1 VYESCINAHMNK
13 KNHLFLLLAF
23 FLINPHFANACL
35 DGCCNKQIVP
45 GFLSFKEK
53 FDKVVP
59 VNSDIG
65 SASQEVPKSQFMK
78 RSNSENNNTVDSNR
92 SEFSKDSRNRSRY
105 QENAV
110 ENFRESTNFRPK
122 DYNDTAKLFKK
133 KSEHSRIKNEDN
145 RKPSLTEINQSE
157 LDVTNR
163 IKNNDKALFFK
174 NSVNKIKSTT
184 SLLRVSRVKHKGE
197 PESKL
202 RVSMN
207 TKVKVKVQ
215 EKDFEKLKSLE
226 HAFNKKFNS
235 RAIILTSGH
244 GEDRK
249 IFYYLENAL
258 KYKDGTLVEEPLNS
272 KLDDKKKFREAKGII
287 TNEKYEQVE
296 VNLDLRDKNGQK
308 FFLYKDTNELN

>member
-1 VYESCINAHMNK
+1 VHESCINVHMNK
-13 KNHLFLLLAF
+13 KNHLFLLLSF
-23 FLINPHFANACL
+23 FLINIHFSNACL
-35 DGCCNKQIVP
+35 DGCCNKQIVQD
-45 GFLSFKEK
+45 FFSFKEQ

-65 SASQEVPKSQFMK
+65 SAFQGVPTSQFMK
-78 RSNSENNNTVDSNR
+78 RSNSENNNSVDSNR

-105 QENAV
+105 E
-110 ENFRESTNFRPK
+110 ENFRESTNFSFR
-122 DYNDTAKLFKK
+122 DCNDTAKLFEKK
-133 KSEHSRIKNEDN
+133 NQDN
-145 RKPSLTEINQSE
+145 RKPSLTEINQSK
-157 LDVTNR
+157 LDVTN
-163 IKNNDKALFFK
+163 KNNDKALFFK
-174 NSVNKIKSTT
+174 TSVNKIKSTT
-184 SLLRVSRVKHKGE
+184 NLLRMSRVKHKGE
-197 PESKL
+197 TESKL

-258 KYKDGTLVEEPLNS
+258 KYEDGTLVEEPLHS
-272 KLDDKKKFREAKGII
+272 KLNDKKKFREAKRII

-296 VNLDLRDKNGQK
+296 VNLDFRDKNGKK